1 MVYKQSKFTPFTLS
15 PHASPQYRLNAAI
28 RNNKYEYKTC
38 MERARAHG
46 PEAVAKCKAAQS
58 RRQANIDR
66 GWQNL

>member
-1 MVYKQSKFTPFTLS
+1 MTYKQPGFTPFTLS

-28 RNNKYEYKTC
+28 RNNKFEYNEC
-38 MERARAHG
+38 MRKAKVHG
-46 PEAVAKCKAAQS
+46 PEAIAKCKEAKS